1 MSRTQNQ
8 ASTEVLDLDSILK
21 EEAEG
26 YGDLMAIS
34 VVHNLSMKNLR
45 SRLKELQIESVMRT
59 IEVN

>member
-1 MSRTQNQ
+1 MGKTQNQ